1 MPRRKS
7 LRDIFEQMQ
16 RLTTDTSNMLP
27 SQALRINRRN
37 DAIRRIANRYRE
49 NMRNAI
55 SRNKLGS
62 VGNNL
67 DTKFD
72 KQVYTRAT
80 AIGTDR

>member
-16 RLTTDTSNMLP
+16 RLTTDTSNMP
-27 SQALRINRRN
+27 ASQAFRINKRN
-37 DAIRRIANRYRE
+37 DIIQRIANRYRQ

-62 VGNNL
+62 VSNNL

-72 KQVYTRAT
+72 KDIYTRAT